1 MLRFKEGGNAARGP
15 LKVLLALAA
24 ALLNPAIALAQG
36 GCEAET
42 DKLSGLASSVAIDVI
57 APTDLKSGGAVRV
70 AWRAPSRFP
79 AKTPVFAAIAIPG
92 EVRLEAPPLSA
103 PARDKDPSGDNPAPD
118 LPGALA
124 LPPTAAGP
132 DDLAFGAGKTRL
144 LVPLFQPGSKLDGS
158 VAVRVFEAG
167 LHPLEAVVVT
177 KTACGER
184 ALGKTVRRDI
194 NVAPGTPEIVVQDP
208 YDVDVPKRIVIANS
222 GRYRLHVFDGR
233 YRVYELA
240 TGAKLV
246 DRAGHNPNFSPTSRF
261 LVADIGDADGRDLE
275 VIDLVSQQVIHVAAG
290 PFVGWANGDAFL
302 IDGTSQYGGLT
313 VRPSIISR
321 ALEAG
326 RADPQDRSGDGLGLS
341 APGSCH
347 ACASWTDSPMM
358 LDLDN
363 GVVVFPDTF
372 QGGIGD
378 VYELASGFKGCCA
391 GAGADALGSRNPESE
406 SKLKAFVA
414 ATYEVR
420 PMAWKEDW
428 NVRGGLA
435 FSHIYDPLA
444 DRDASDQAWYQGAIP
459 LRGQLV
465 LHRPLEVQAQAPQA
479 HIAGLAEGVLLRGD
493 WRQSALH
500 PRTTTEAS
508 PRNGLLTELSRF
520 GVNTAP
526 LLPREA
532 IAFSNSPASED
543 ARGRYDTDNKALEA
557 EIARRSRAL
566 ERRLSAE
573 VPAVKPHLGQS
584 KTGVLQAFPYDGE
597 LAKAKIILS
606 HQLEGLWRWQ
616 GEDSPL
622 WLMQLLTIEGSG
634 AFGQGAIL
642 LLEGKPRA
650 SGRVINLSKV
660 LAGLWGG
667 QYGSTA
673 QQTRLKPQLF
683 FGRYLV
689 IASVASRNVG
699 IYDIKT
705 GTSGGIITGM
715 PQADLLE
722 DVLLSTDR
730 RHLIQLNSDGQ
741 FFVHEIAT
749 RQVTVSGRFVDGE
762 IILYTPEAY
771 YASSYEGAHFVQ
783 LRFPG
788 LPGLYSF
795 HQFASVLNR
804 PEIIEARL
812 AGASDVPPPRLVPP
826 PVVEARLVAE
836 PSGGRRVKVEA
847 HSSEGLA
854 HLRLYADGLL
864 VADETIL
871 GSHYVGELGL
881 PASGT
886 ARWVTAQAADQRGL
900 ISAPQML
907 PLKPAGGR
915 PARLLGVLVGV
926 DDYGEERL
934 KLAYAKSDA
943 RRLAQALEASIG
955 RYYGTEKLHLLLDAE
970 ATPEAIAGA
979 LEEMVAAADPHDT
992 LVFSFAGHGVKG
1004 DDDRYYL
1011 APFGYRIDDP
1021 TGSGLSWTQLSSILG
1036 RAKARVVVI
1045 LDACHSG
1052 LSGAEGLG
1060 TNDDAVA
1067 SLLGGPRAPML
1078 VLAASKGR
1086 QYSYEDPKWGG
1097 GAFTHALVEVLK
1109 SNWRSADLNGNG
1121 VIEVSELYRAL
1132 RSIVTRET
1140 QGQQTPWLARQD
1152 LIGDFA
1158 LF

>member
-1 MLRFKEGGNAARGP
+1 MLPFKRRGKRPLEP
-15 LKVLLALAA
+15 LKLVAMLAVLI
-24 ALLNPAIALAQG
+24 LNPAIALAQS
-36 GCEAET
+36 GCAAEA
-42 DKLSGLASSVAIDVI
+42 DKLGALASSVAIDI
-57 APTDLKSGGAVRV
+57 LAPAHLRSGGTLRV
-70 AWRAPSRFP
+70 AWRASSRFP
-79 AKTPVFAAIAIPG
+79 AKTPVFAVIAIPG
-92 EVRLEAPPLSA
+92 EVRIEAPKLPT
-103 PARDKDPSGDNPAPD
+103 PAREKDPSSDNAPPD
-118 LPGALA
+118 LPGVLA
-124 LPPTAAGP
+124 LPPAAAGP
-132 DDLAFGAGKTRL
+132 NDLAFGAGKTRL
-144 LVPLFQPGSKLDGS
+144 LVPLFQPGSKLGGS
-158 VAVRVFEAG
+158 VAVRFFEAG
-167 LHPLEAVVVT
+167 GHTLEAGVVT

-184 ALGKTVRRDI
+184 ALGAMMRRDI

-302 IDGTSQYGGLT
+302 IDGTSQYGGLA
-313 VRPSIISR
+313 VRSSIVSR
-321 ALEAG
+321 PLEVG
-326 RADPQDRSGDGLGLS
+326 EEDLKDRPGDGLSLS

-347 ACASWTDSPMM
+347 ACASWTNSPMT

-363 GVVVFPDTF
+363 GVVIFPDTF
-372 QGGIGD
+372 QGGFGD
-378 VYELASGFKGCCA
+378 VYELASGFKSCCA
-391 GAGADALGSRNPESE
+391 GAGAGVLGSRSQD
-406 SKLKAFVA
+406 SDTKLKAFVA
-414 ATYEVR
+414 ATYAIK
-420 PMAWKEDW
+420 PMEWKEGW

-444 DRDASDQAWYQGAIP
+444 DRNASDQDWYQAAIP

-465 LHRPLEVQAQAPQA
+465 LHRELEAQAQSPKAK
-479 HIAGLAEGVLLRGD
+479 IAGLAEGVLLRGD
-493 WRQSALH
+493 WRQSARR
-500 PRTTTEAS
+500 PRTTGEGSA
-508 PRNGLLTELSRF
+508 REGLLTELSRF
-520 GVNTAP
+520 GINSAP
-526 LLPREA
+526 PSPREA

-543 ARGRYDTDNKALEA
+543 ARGRYDTENKALEA
-557 EIARRSRAL
+557 EITRRSRAL
-566 ERRLSAE
+566 ERRLTAE
-573 VPAVKPHLGQS
+573 VPAVKPHLGQY

-616 GEDSPL
+616 VEGSPI

-634 AFGQGAIL
+634 AFGQGAMF
-642 LLEGKPRA
+642 LLEGQPKA
-650 SGRVINLSKV
+650 AGRLINLSKA
-660 LAGLWGG
+660 LEGLWGG

-689 IASVASRNVG
+689 IASVANRTVG
-699 IYDIKT
+699 IFDIKT
-705 GTSGGIITGM
+705 GTSGGIITAM
-715 PQADLLE
+715 PQADLVD
-722 DVLLSTDR
+722 DVLLSADR

-741 FFVHEIAT
+741 FFVHEVAT
-749 RQVTVSGRFVDGE
+749 RRVALSGRFVDGE
-762 IILYTPEAY
+762 IIVYTPEAY
-771 YASSYEGAHFVQ
+771 YSSSYEGAHFVQ

-804 PEIIEARL
+804 PDIIEARL
-812 AGASDVPPPRLVPP
+812 AGASDAPPPRLVPP
-826 PVVEARLVAE
+826 PVVEARLVQEAD
-836 PSGGRRVKVEA
+836 GGRRVKIEA

-854 HLRLYADGLL
+854 HVRLYEDGLM
-864 VADETIL
+864 VADEAISGT
-871 GSHYVGELGL
+871 HFAGELAL

-886 ARWVTAQAADQRGL
+886 ARWATAQAADQRGL
-900 ISAPQML
+900 ISAPQMW
-907 PLKPAGGR
+907 PLKPSGGAR
-915 PARLLGVLVGV
+915 ARLWGVLVGV
-926 DDYGEERL
+926 DSYGEERL

-943 RRLAQALEASIG
+943 RRLAQALEASVG

-970 ATPEAIAGA
+970 ATPAAIAAA

-1021 TGSGLSWTQLSSILG
+1021 RGSGLSWTQLSAILG
-1036 RAKARVVVI
+1036 RAKARVIVI
-1045 LDACHSG
+1045 LDSCHSG
-1052 LSGAEGLG
+1052 LSGAEGFG

-1067 SLLGGPRAPML
+1067 SLFTGRAPML

-1086 QYSYEDPKWGG
+1086 QFSYEDPKWGG

-1109 SNWRSADLNGNG
+1109 NNWRGADLNGNG

-1132 RSIVTRET
+1132 RSIVTNAT

>member
-1 MLRFKEGGNAARGP
+1 MQRFKGGGNAASGA
-15 LKVLLALAA
+15 LKLVLVLAA
-24 ALLNPAIALAQG
+24 ALLNPTTALAQG

-42 DKLSGLASSVAIDVI
+42 DKLRGLASSVAIDVV
-57 APTDLKSGGAVRV
+57 APADLRSGGAVRV

-79 AKTPVFAAIAIPG
+79 AKTPVFAVIAIPG
-92 EVRLEAPPLSA
+92 EVRIEAPPQPA
-103 PARDKDPSGDNPAPD
+103 PARDKDPLSDTQPPD
-118 LPGALA
+118 LPGVLA
-124 LPPTAAGP
+124 LPPAAAGP
-132 DDLAFGAGKTRL
+132 NDLAFGAGKTRL
-144 LVPLFQPGSKLDGS
+144 LVPLFQPGSKLGGS
-158 VAVRVFEAG
+158 VVVRFFEAG
-167 LHPLEAVVVT
+167 LQRLEAGVVT

-184 ALGKTVRRDI
+184 TLGETVKRDI

-261 LVADIGDADGRDLE
+261 LIADIGDADGRDLE

-302 IDGTSQYGGLT
+302 IDGTSQYGGLS
-313 VRPSIISR
+313 VRSSIVSR
-321 ALEAG
+321 PLEAG
-326 RADPQDRSGDGLGLS
+326 HEDPKDRPDDGLSLS
-341 APGSCH
+341 GPGACH
-347 ACASWTDSPMM
+347 ACASWTDQPMT

-378 VYELASGFKGCCA
+378 VYELASGFKSCCTSA
-391 GAGADALGSRNPESE
+391 GASALGSRKDSE
-406 SKLKAFVA
+406 TKLKAFVA

-420 PMAWKEDW
+420 PMVWKEGW
-428 NVRGGLA
+428 NVRGGLS

-465 LHRPLEVQAQAPQA
+465 LHRPLEAQAQAPTA
-479 HIAGLAEGVLLRGD
+479 RIAGLAEGVLLRGD
-493 WRQSALH
+493 WRQSARR
-500 PRTTTEAS
+500 PRTTAEAS
-508 PRNGLLTELSRF
+508 PRDGLLTELSRF

-526 LLPREA
+526 LSPREA

-543 ARGRYDTDNKALEA
+543 ARGRYDTENKALEA
-557 EIARRSRAL
+557 EIARRSRVL

-573 VPAVKPHLGQS
+573 VPAVKPHLGQY
-584 KTGVLQAFPYDGE
+584 KTGELQAFPYDGE

-616 GEDSPL
+616 VEGRPL

-634 AFGQGAIL
+634 AFGQGAIF
-642 LLEGKPRA
+642 LLEGKPKA
-650 SGRVINLSKV
+650 AGRVTNLSKA
-660 LAGLWGG
+660 LEGLWGG

-699 IYDIKT
+699 IFDIKT
-705 GTSGGIITGM
+705 GTSAGLITGM
-715 PQADLLE
+715 PQADLIE
-722 DVLLSTDR
+722 DVLLSADR

-749 RQVTVSGRFVDGE
+749 RGVAVSGRFVDGE

-771 YASSYEGAHFVQ
+771 YLSSYEGAHFVQ

-812 AGASDVPPPRLVPP
+812 AGASDAPPPRLVPP
-826 PVVEARLVAE
+826 PVVQARLVE
-836 PSGGRRVKVEA
+836 DPSGGRRVKVEA
-847 HSSEGLA
+847 HSGEGLA
-854 HLRLYADGLL
+854 HLRLYEDGLL

-871 GSHYVGELGL
+871 GSHFAGELVL

-907 PLKPAGGR
+907 PLKPAGGA

-926 DDYGEERL
+926 DNYGEERL
-934 KLAYAKSDA
+934 KLSYAKSDA
-943 RRLAQALEASIG
+943 RRLAQALQASVG

-970 ATPEAIAGA
+970 ATPEAIAAA
-979 LEEMVAAADPHDT
+979 LEGMVAAADPHDT

-1021 TGSGLSWTQLSSILG
+1021 RGSGLSWTQLSSILG
-1036 RAKARVVVI
+1036 RAKARVIVI

-1067 SLLGGPRAPML
+1067 SLLTGPRAPML

-1109 SNWRSADLNGNG
+1109 TNWRSADLNGNG

-1132 RSIVTRET
+1132 RSIVTNET